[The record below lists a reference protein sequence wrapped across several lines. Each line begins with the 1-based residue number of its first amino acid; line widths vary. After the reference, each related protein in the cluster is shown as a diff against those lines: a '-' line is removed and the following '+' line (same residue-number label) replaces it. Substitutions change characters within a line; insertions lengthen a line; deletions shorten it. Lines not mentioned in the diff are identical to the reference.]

1 MSGASLDSTRSTPAT
16 PCSER
21 TPGHWYTVNI
31 LPPRPSQ
38 AAWRQPIDYSMLI
51 GGAWVESDS
60 GARFTAESPATG
72 ETIGNVPAGTRADAR
87 RAIGAANEAWH
98 AWAVASAFDRA
109 ATLERVAEVVVE
121 RRETLA
127 RTLTLD
133 QGKPLVAEAFDEVDE
148 LAGYFRQAAADGTRL
163 EGSLPPSV
171 DASKR
176 VLVYRAPRGVVGVIT
191 PWNWPYTMPAEVIAP
206 ALAAGNAVVWAAA
219 PSTSVCAVA
228 LAECVADAGV
238 PGGVLNLVTGPGPV
252 VGDEIASSPGTQ
264 AVAFIGSIETGHRV
278 AERAA
283 GKASSSRWEGTG
295 PSSCSTT
302 RTSPRG
308 GGRASRGIPLR
319 RPELHGGRALPRAR
333 ARARRVP

>member
-1 MSGASLDSTRSTPAT
+1 
-16 PCSER
+16 
-21 TPGHWYTVNI
+21 
-31 LPPRPSQ
+31 
-38 AAWRQPIDYSMLI
+38 MLI

-72 ETIGNVPAGTRADAR
+72 ETIGTVPEGTRADAR
-87 RAIGAANEAWH
+87 KAIAAANEAWH
-98 AWAVASAFDRA
+98 AWGAASAFDRA
-109 ATLERVAEVVVE
+109 ATLERVAELVVE

-133 QGKPLVAEAFDEVDE
+133 QGKPLVAEAYDEVDE

-238 PGGVLNLVTGPGPV
+238 PAGRAQPRHRPGAGRRRRDRLEPGHARGRVHRLHRDRAPGGRARGREGAPPRDG
-252 VGDEIASSPGTQ
+252 
-264 AVAFIGSIETGHRV
+264 R
-278 AERAA
+278 ERAIRRA
-283 GKASSSRWEGTG
+283 RGRGGRS
-295 PSSCSTT
+295 
-302 RTSPRG
+302 RG
-308 GGRASRGIPLR
+308 GGRASRRLPLR

-333 ARARRVP
+333 ARARRVPRGALCRDRSRDPAR